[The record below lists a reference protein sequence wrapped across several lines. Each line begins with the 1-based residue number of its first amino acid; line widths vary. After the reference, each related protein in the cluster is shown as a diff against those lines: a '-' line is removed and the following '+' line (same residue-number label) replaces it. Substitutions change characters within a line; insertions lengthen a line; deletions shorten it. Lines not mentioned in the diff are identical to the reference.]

1 MERFLL
7 KINKFRVLKIKL
19 FRVFA
24 KAYKYIK
31 STNFLDKQKLCQKNI
46 TLASY

>member
-1 MERFLL
+1 MKRFLL
-7 KINKFRVLKIKL
+7 KINKFK
-19 FRVFA
+19 VFT
-24 KAYKYIK
+24 KSYKFIK